1 MISKLK
7 IEGLKSIDVID
18 MSMKNLNL
26 LLGTNS
32 SGKSTMIQSILLA
45 SQSVNKGSAPLNG
58 NLVSIGEFREARNF
72 ITNAKEIKV
81 ELETDC
87 GNYSIRFKEDID
99 SQSGEACIK
108 IDDTTEEVK
117 KFLTIDE
124 GIHYLSASRIG
135 HRDTYDKNFSTIY
148 KFGLQGEYALDYFE
162 KHKEDIL
169 DDELI
174 IDKSS
179 NTLEK
184 QVNYWLKYIVNT
196 SIVTNDIKETDKLKA
211 KFESSS
217 GRGVRTK
224 NIGSGLSYLIS
235 IIIMCLSMK
244 KESTLIIENP
254 EIHLHPKAQ
263 SKLTELFVFIA
274 NNERQ
279 LILETHSDHIFNG
292 LRVAIVQNK
301 IEKNNMNMSFFRLD
315 DRGCSENHL
324 IDVGKRGRINNY
336 IEDLFDQFDIDL
348 DRMLGI

>member
-1 MISKLK
+1 MISNLK
-7 IEGLKSIDVID
+7 VEGLKSIDKID
-18 MSMKNLNL
+18 LKMKNLNL
-26 LLGTNS
+26 FLGTNS

-72 ITNAKEIKV
+72 ITNSKVIKV
-81 ELETDC
+81 DLDTDC

-99 SQSGEACIK
+99 SESGEACIN
-108 IDDTTEEVK
+108 IDSTTEEVK
-117 KFLTIDE
+117 DFLTIDE

-162 KHKEDIL
+162 KHKKDIL

-179 NTLEK
+179 NTLES

-196 SIVTNDIKETDKLKA
+196 SIVTDDIKETDKVKA
-211 KFESSS
+211 KFEASS
-217 GRGVRTK
+217 GRQVRTK

-274 NNERQ
+274 NSNRQ

-301 IEKNNMNMSFFRLD
+301 IDKDDMNISFLRLD

-324 IDVGKRGRINNY
+324 IDIGKRGRINNY

>member
-1 MISKLK
+1 MINNLK
-7 IEGLKSIDVID
+7 IEGLKSIDSID
-18 MSMKNLNL
+18 ISMKKLNL

-32 SGKSTMIQSILLA
+32 SGKSTIIQSILLA

-72 ITNAKEIKV
+72 ITNAKEINV
-81 ELETDC
+81 NIDTDC
-87 GNYSIRFKEDID
+87 GNYNINFTEDID
-99 SQSGEACIK
+99 SQSGEAFIS
-108 IDDTTEEVK
+108 IDNTTEDVK
-117 KFLTIDE
+117 EFLTIDE
-124 GIHYLSASRIG
+124 GVHYLSASRIG

-148 KFGLQGEYALDYFE
+148 KFGLQGEYALDYLE
-162 KHKEDIL
+162 KHKKDIL
-169 DDELI
+169 EDELI
-174 IDKSS
+174 LDKSS
-179 NTLEK
+179 NTLES

-196 SIVTNDIKETDKLKA
+196 SIITNDIKETDKVKA
-211 KFESSS
+211 KFESFS
-217 GRGVRTK
+217 GRQVRTK

-244 KESTLIIENP
+244 KGSTLIIENP

-274 NNERQ
+274 NNNRQ

-292 LRVAIVQNK
+292 LRVAIVKDK
-301 IEKNNMNMSFFRLD
+301 IDKEDMNLSFLRLD
-315 DRGCSENHL
+315 DNGCSENHL
-324 IDVGKRGRINNY
+324 IDIGKRGRINNY

>member
-1 MISKLK
+1 MINNLK
-7 IEGLKSIDVID
+7 IEGLKSID
-18 MSMKNLNL
+18 SMDISMRKLNL

-32 SGKSTMIQSILLA
+32 SGKSTIIQSILLA
-45 SQSVNKGSAPLNG
+45 SQSINKGSTPLNG

-72 ITNAKEIKV
+72 ITNSKKINIDID
-81 ELETDC
+81 TDC
-87 GNYSIRFKEDID
+87 GNYIVNFIEDID
-99 SQSGEACIK
+99 SENGEALIN
-108 IDDTTEEVK
+108 ISSTTQDVK

-148 KFGLQGEYALDYFE
+148 KFGLQGEYALDYLE
-162 KHKEDIL
+162 KHKKDIL
-169 DDELI
+169 DEKLI
-174 IDKSS
+174 LDKSS
-179 NTLEK
+179 NTLES

-196 SIVTNDIKETDKLKA
+196 SIITNDIKETDKVRA
-211 KFESSS
+211 KFEAFS
-217 GRGVRTK
+217 GRQVRTK

-244 KESTLIIENP
+244 KGSTLIIENP

-263 SKLTELFVFIA
+263 SKLTELFVFIS
-274 NNERQ
+274 NNNRQ

-301 IEKNNMNMSFFRLD
+301 IEKEDINLSFLRLND
-315 DRGCSENHL
+315 NGCSENYL
-324 IDVGKRGRINNY
+324 IDIGKRGRINNY

>member
-315 DRGCSENHL
+315 DRGCSKNHL
-324 IDVGKRGRINNY
+324 IDIGKRGRINNY

>member
-301 IEKNNMNMSFFRLD
+301 IEKNNMNMSFFKLD
-315 DRGCSENHL
+315 DRGCSENNL
-324 IDVGKRGRINNY
+324 IDIGKRGRINNY